1 MDMDIKDLE
10 DLANDEHADLQQS
23 KDKKE
28 QPVDSPAT
36 PHSDKDSSKK
46 QSEQDD
52 KLEESTAAANS
63 ELNSNAPSQ
72 TSKAQLNDRQIL
84 TQTQSEMQVSQD
96 LFYQKKE
103 DDDEA
108 DEEDTKKD
116 LLNLE
121 NAPKIEASSVPETN
135 HIKAAGPPDEKD
147 EGKKKKSMVSK
158 EGDNI
163 SDFQSSSDLAQDT
176 SIQLDGNIDNIEDLV
191 EEVNKVED
199 GVTAQTMPSSAKNK
213 LVDNENDEDFNPL
226 REVLGESFY
235 EDDDSSED
243 EGMPDY
249 KIGGYHPIHVGE
261 ILLDRYVII
270 QKLGWGHFSTVWLTK
285 DLRFNSY
292 VALKVQKSAQHY
304 VEAAYDEVD
313 ILDQVAKNW
322 RTDEWKDSIDGYYKH
337 DGHLMSRLHKFGV
350 ISESSHCAQ
359 LLNSFIHH
367 GPNGKHFIMVFEI
380 LGVNFLEIIKRYD
393 YKGVPLPLV
402 RRLAR
407 QCLIGLDYMHR
418 MCQIIHTDFKPEN
431 VVICLRDAEI
441 GEISKT
447 GQLTTTKQGKND

>member
-1 MDMDIKDLE
+1 MDPSSEHLLTGYEELANDRDSQSPVAQGESSPLTAEKQKDTYLPPSESVGETTLQTSATNRDQLAQSDLKDQFYQMASSPEPASEEKKKSTKKNKKKDGSDFASSTNELILNEDSIDANLE
-10 DLANDEHADLQQS
+10 DLVYKVDEAEDGSTQQT
-23 KDKKE
+23 KA
-28 QPVDSPAT
+28 SPQQKT
-36 PHSDKDSSKK
+36 
-46 QSEQDD
+46 
-52 KLEESTAAANS
+52 
-63 ELNSNAPSQ
+63 APS
-72 TSKAQLNDRQIL
+72 
-84 TQTQSEMQVSQD
+84 
-96 LFYQKKE
+96 
-103 DDDEA
+103 
-108 DEEDTKKD
+108 
-116 LLNLE
+116 
-121 NAPKIEASSVPETN
+121 ET
-135 HIKAAGPPDEKD
+135 
-147 EGKKKKSMVSK
+147 
-158 EGDNI
+158 
-163 SDFQSSSDLAQDT
+163 
-176 SIQLDGNIDNIEDLV
+176 
-191 EEVNKVED
+191 
-199 GVTAQTMPSSAKNK
+199 
-213 LVDNENDEDFNPL
+213 FNPL
-226 REVLGESFY
+226 RDVLGESFY

-313 ILDQVAKNW
+313 ILNQVAENW
-322 RTDEWKDSIDGYYKH
+322 KTEEWGMSIDKYYENDKY
-337 DGHLMSRLHKFGV
+337 LLSRLGRHGV
-350 ISESSHCAQ
+350 TSESSHCAL

-418 MCQIIHTDFKPEN
+418 MCHIIHTDFKPEN
-431 VVICLRDAEI
+431 VVICLRDDEAR
-441 GEISKT
+441 EISKT
-447 GQLTTTKQGKND
+447 G